1 MESYCPQMTTFRDES
16 QNEKSE
22 INVVKMFRKPHQD
35 IDLVSKPYK
44 KSKFIRF
51 KGLQL
56 DKKRCFW
63 FHKKTVIII
72 VIALFCMSLLKNP
85 DSCQSNFFN

>member
-44 KSKFIRF
+44 RI
-51 KGLQL
+51 
-56 DKKRCFW
+56 
-63 FHKKTVIII
+63 
-72 VIALFCMSLLKNP
+72 
-85 DSCQSNFFN
+85 